1 MMFYLITIS
10 LNILP
15 VTPVLFSP
23 PSSALL
29 QPCLDYQSKPI
40 TCMLTELINCC
51 VFSFVSLHF
60 LMQAIFKIVNYAFKK
75 LWGQN
80 CPFQNVLGT
89 CVHSVLSINET
100 SDPRGFYALT

>member
-1 MMFYLITIS
+1 
-10 LNILP
+10 
-15 VTPVLFSP
+15 
-23 PSSALL
+23 
-29 QPCLDYQSKPI
+29 
-40 TCMLTELINCC
+40 MLAELIYYC

-89 CVHSVLSINET
+89 CVHSILSVNET